1 MAARFWLGVLGAELV
16 LSVLL
21 DLLLCE
27 AFSLPAGASLALL
40 PVILVLSPWIL
51 AGIALALWYPY
62 GEPANGRGA
71 AALRGL
77 CSMEPAHLTR
87 AALSM
92 SLDLPGERT
101 SRTSQSRTARG
112 PVLLIH
118 GLLCNGALW
127 RPLRKRLNRSGWGP
141 VRAVNLEPLMAD
153 LESHA
158 KSIERELLALKRGGN
173 GEPVTIITHSMGGLI
188 ARAAL
193 RAAGPEVVRRIVT
206 VACPHHG
213 TLFARHLKL
222 APLGQMRPGSLWLQA
237 LNAQQEQRLPVPVT
251 SIFGLDDA
259 LIVPAQSARLG
270 GARCEAVRGLGHF
283 GLLRAHGALDR
294 ILDAVLLE

>member
-1 MAARFWLGVLGAELV
+1 MAARFWLGVLGAQIV
-16 LSVLL
+16 LAVSI
-21 DLLLCE
+21 DLLLCD

-40 PVILVLSPWIL
+40 PVIVVLCPWIL
-51 AGIALALWYPY
+51 AGIALAVWYPY
-62 GEPANGRGA
+62 GEPANAPGA

-92 SLDLPGERT
+92 SLDLLGERT
-101 SRTSQSRTARG
+101 SRTSQSDTARR

-118 GLLCNGALW
+118 GLLCNRALW
-127 RPLRKRLNRSGWGP
+127 HPLRRRLNRSGLGP
-141 VRAVNLEPLMAD
+141 VRAVNLEPLLAD

-158 KSIERELLALKRGGN
+158 KSIAQELLELQRGCE
-173 GEPVTIITHSMGGLI
+173 GERVTIITHSMGGLI
-188 ARAAL
+188 ARAAV
-193 RAAGPEVVRRIVT
+193 RAAGPAAVRRIVT

-213 TLFARHLKL
+213 TLFGPRLRI
-222 APLGQMRPGSLWLQA
+222 APLRQMRPGSPWLQA
-237 LNAQQEQRLPVPVT
+237 LNAHQEQHLPVPVT

-259 LIVPAQSARLG
+259 LIVPAESARLG
-270 GARCEAVRGLGHF
+270 GARCEAVRGSGHF
-283 GLLRAHGALDR
+283 GLLRAHGAVDR